1 MSEPLEVRVYKA
13 SKILELWEDQQLKN
27 AFPIG
32 IGKEEQGH
40 KFCEGDLRTP
50 EGEYEI
56 CVKNP
61 KSKYYLSLG
70 LNYPNLKD
78 AKLALDSR
86 RITDEQFT
94 AIEQAHFAKKRPPWD
109 TQLGGAIY
117 IHGDLE
123 TREWSEG
130 CIRMYKEDIEL
141 LFNSLAIGTRV
152 VIFP

>member
-1 MSEPLEVRVYKA
+1 MEVRVYKA

-86 RITDEQFT
+86 RITDE
-94 AIEQAHFAKKRPPWD
+94 
-109 TQLGGAIY
+109 
-117 IHGDLE
+117 
-123 TREWSEG
+123 
-130 CIRMYKEDIEL
+130 
-141 LFNSLAIGTRV
+141 
-152 VIFP
+152 